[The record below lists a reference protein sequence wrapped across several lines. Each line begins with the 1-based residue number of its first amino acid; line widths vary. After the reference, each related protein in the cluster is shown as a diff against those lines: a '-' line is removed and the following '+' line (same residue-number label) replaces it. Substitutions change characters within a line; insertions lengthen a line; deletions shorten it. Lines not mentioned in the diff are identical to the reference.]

1 MMAMAAIC
9 QQTHDY
15 GGLIINI
22 LYMPAVIEALTVHI
36 YKSASRRPGALFRD
50 VRLAYQFAIYNKL
63 RRE

>member
-22 LYMPAVIEALTVHI
+22 LYMPA
-36 YKSASRRPGALFRD
+36 SRRPGDLFGD